1 MSEKNIKEKYDSEI
15 AKLEAE
21 VAEKI
26 RLLYEAKAKEIE
38 SSKDTKLDRKIAS
51 GLWKKGK
58 SRHEI
63 SLILEIPNDKNLS
76 LLIPEPYESS
86 VKSHERITDDNQ
98 FGLGGE
104 LHHLHETYPCP
115 ACNPKQGLTRN
126 EEDILWSNWIH
137 RMRKHQ
143 QRLGRFDEAN
153 QKTLAKQNEYKAS
166 DIVVIKKGDNL
177 NVDVTNIALQTK
189 NEHQQEKIIERFT
202 TPNYVDFKDMSTSA
216 LQRRKRELLS
226 FIMAYKD
233 MRKTDKTYPSITLY
247 TKKQRILNAISHEL
261 RSRLKGGRT

>member
-1 MSEKNIKEKYDSEI
+1 MSNKNINEKYDSEI
-15 AKLEAE
+15 EKLEAE
-21 VAEKI
+21 MAEKI
-26 RLLYEAKAKEIE
+26 AALEKAKAKEIE
-38 SSKDTKLDRKIAS
+38 ANKDIKLDRKIAS

-76 LLIPEPYESS
+76 LLIPDPYESS
-86 VKSHERITDDNQ
+86 VKSHERTTDDNQ

-115 ACNPKQGLTRN
+115 ACYPKQGVTRS
-126 EEDILWSNWIH
+126 EEEVLWSNWIH

-153 QKTLAKQNEYKAS
+153 QKTLAKQNANRHN
-166 DIVVIKKGDNL
+166 DIVVIRKGDEL

-189 NEHQQEKIIERFT
+189 NEHQQEKIIERFSS
-202 TPNYVDFKDMSTSA
+202 NYVDFKDMSTTA
-216 LQRRKRELLS
+216 LQRRKQELLS
-226 FIMAYKD
+226 FIKAYQK

-247 TKKQRILNAISHEL
+247 TKKQRMLNAISHEL
-261 RSRLKGGRT
+261 RSRLKGSRT